1 MYGHK
6 LDYGFKIPLFPIMPI
21 VGIICKAGLAIFLLI
36 YNPLSWVIAIIWIL
50 IGFSIYKLYI
60 VKKEIEHYAPLVANI
75 GPAERKN
82 YRIMVVFNK
91 KTIEKLVK
99 IASAIAKDRDGE
111 ISLLNVATIPLQIPL
126 SMGHRFAEPIMK
138 TFDELKKMPGFMDYR
153 YLVRLSHDN
162 TEAILATAEEQG
174 INLLIMDFYD
184 LKNNR
189 KLLSLATC
197 DILGAN
203 IKKEFESELSRVVV
217 SYDKGRHSDLGIEI
231 AHAFSN
237 TLGSKIRIIRG
248 VVESPEEERDI
259 LARINEKMFDLDLRK
274 VPVERVYPEGSEII
288 KDLLGNLNKEAEIV
302 IVGAGNQSE
311 QAFSPR
317 TMEIVDKSKYSVF
330 VVRDSRFSSIKAR
343 YFWEMIAPRLKE
355 NRIIYR
361 IYRTVY
367 KIQPK
372 KKKISDDEYFSSK
385 I

>member
-1 MYGHK
+1 
-6 LDYGFKIPLFPIMPI
+6 MPI
-21 VGIICKAGLAIFLLI
+21 IGIICKAGLAVFLLI

-50 IGFSIYKLYI
+50 IGFSVYKLYI
-60 VKKEIEHYAPLVANI
+60 SKKEIEHYAPLIANI
-75 GPAERKN
+75 GPSERKN

-91 KTIEKLVK
+91 KTIEKLAK
-99 IASAIAKDRDGE
+99 IASIIAKDKDGE

-126 SMGHRFAEPIMK
+126 SMGHRFAEPITK
-138 TFDELKKMPGFMDYR
+138 SFAELKKMPGFSEYR

-174 INLLIMDFYD
+174 INLLIMDFFD

-197 DILGAN
+197 DILGVS
-203 IKKEFESELSRVVV
+203 IKKEFEKELSHVVV

-237 TLGSKIRIIRG
+237 SIGSSIRIIRG

-259 LARINEKMFDLDLRK
+259 LGRINEKMFDLDLKK
-274 VPVERVYPEGSEII
+274 VPVERVYPTSSEII
-288 KDLLGNLNKEAEIV
+288 KDILVNLNKNPEIV

-317 TMEIVDKSKYSVF
+317 TIEIVEKSLYSVF
-330 VVRDSRFSSIKAR
+330 IVRDSRFASIKAR
-343 YFWEMIAPRLKE
+343 YFWQMIAPRLKE

-361 IYRTVY
+361 IYRTLY
-367 KIQPK
+367 NLLPRK
-372 KKKISDDEYFSSK
+372 KMVSDEEYFSPK
-385 I
+385 V